1 MSSCSDED
9 DQFFESLD
17 RIASTSGSDTEEDG
31 DCLNAVR
38 KYQKSNPVRNGY
50 ILPVAAAAALSSKY
64 EVWKGEPGSV
74 RERRQRLLRELGL
87 SNDRELQREPPT
99 NFRQQ
104 EISEIQPDTQC
115 STSGSHAFAK
125 QRGFHGDANL
135 RTRQG
140 PPGDMFRSVSCDELS
155 RRTPAETAWSI
166 ARSRSDGANP
176 AELWRKEVGKCDSS
190 VKLSKGIGIQRLVNN
205 CGAVLSNPESN
216 TLATVSAKPPLGG
229 GVRASS
235 IIAMATAAKDL
246 LHSGN
251 GKQSKEEMDLGHGKY
266 NHSSFGGDQVN
277 SLVSRVDRNDE
288 SNSDSVQVFLRSSDA
303 GLADLA
309 VQRSKEAEQAR
320 RDGIGDVSHTDSVG
334 GSFCMIKNLDNGK
347 EFVVNEV
354 GEDGMWNKLRDVET
368 GRQLTMEEFERAVG
382 HSPIV
387 QELMRRESVERAEEK
402 EDPDSN
408 GRLIFKSKKKGGW
421 LKTIKVVA
429 HTIRGTKDKKSSD
442 ERDTSSEKG
451 GRRSSSATDDSQD
464 ILLHMP
470 QQTKVRQYG
479 KSFKELTALYM
490 RQEIQA
496 HQGSIWIMKFSLDGH
511 YLASAGQDRIIN
523 VWQVLESERKFDAS
537 ADKPDDS
544 VSNAYVT
551 VNGSPELLSLHES
564 LVDKKKRGKVTSGR
578 KSSTMDC
585 ALLPESVFLLS
596 EKPVCS
602 FEGHMDDVLD
612 LSWSQNQYLLSSS
625 MDKTVRLWYM
635 PSKSCLRVFSHN
647 DYVTCIQFNPV
658 DDRYFISGSLDKKVR
673 IWSIPDRQVV
683 DWTDLHEMV
692 TAACYTPDG
701 QGALVGTNKGNCH
714 LYNTSGNKLQ
724 EETQIDVQKKKKKS
738 RGKKITGFQ
747 FAPGNSRKVLITSAD
762 SRIRVFDGVDLVQ
775 KYKGFRNTNS
785 QITASFTANGKY
797 VISASEDSYVYVWNY
812 DSPNTPAARNQGVCR
827 AYEYFPSRSVSAA
840 IPWSGMKPE
849 PLVLRQGEFMP
860 GQRHNPELL
869 LQGTVNTGRKSG
881 SFPQVAICQDS
892 EASMQ
897 NASYVSTSGNSEARF
912 SSAERNANILE
923 GARVRDRSE
932 GSVPE
937 TIKPHVFLTCNGK
950 ASVFG
955 NIRGDASIIS
965 DSMSGSLQAN
975 LTASSAS
982 HRALDHLSLNH
993 GFSAETLSKG
1003 SATWPEE
1010 KLSPLGIQGP
1020 SNLVV
1025 AEPQNSLYETGD
1037 STTIQDQT
1045 STAAWGL
1052 VIVTAGLGGEIRT
1065 FQNYG
1070 WPVRL

>member
-1 MSSCSDED
+1 MSSCSDEEE

-31 DCLNAVR
+31 DCLNAAR
-38 KYQKSNPVRNGY
+38 KSQKSNPVRNACT
-50 ILPVAAAAALSSKY
+50 LPLPMAAAAAAALSSKY

-87 SNDRELQREPPT
+87 SNDRELQRESPT

-104 EISEIQPDTQC
+104 AISEIQPDNQC

-125 QRGFHGDANL
+125 QRGFYGDANL
-135 RTRQG
+135 RTKQG
-140 PPGDMFRSVSCDELS
+140 PPGDMYRSISCDELS
-155 RRTPAETAWSI
+155 RRTLAESAWSI

-176 AELWRKEVGKCDSS
+176 AQVWPKEG
-190 VKLSKGIGIQRLVNN
+190 
-205 CGAVLSNPESN
+205 
-216 TLATVSAKPPLGG
+216 AKPPLGG

-235 IIAMATAAKDL
+235 MIATAMAAKDL
-246 LHSGN
+246 LQSGN
-251 GKQSKEEMDLGHGKY
+251 PKQLKAEIDLCHGKN
-266 NHSSFGGDQVN
+266 NHSSSGGDQIS
-277 SLVSRVDRNDE
+277 SLGSRVDRDDE
-288 SNSDSVQVFLRSSDA
+288 SYSDSVQVFLRSSDV

-309 VQRSKEAEQAR
+309 VQHNKEAEQGR
-320 RDGIGDVSHTDSVG
+320 TDGIGIISHTDSSG
-334 GSFCMIKNLDNGK
+334 GSFCKIKNLDNGK
-347 EFVVNEV
+347 EFVVNEL
-354 GEDGMWNKLRDVET
+354 GEDGMWNKLRDMET
-368 GRQLTMEEFERAVG
+368 GRQLTMEEFEMAVG

-408 GRLIFKSKKKGGW
+408 GRPSFKSKKKGGW

-479 KSFKELTALYM
+479 KSCKELTALYM

-496 HQGSIWIMKFSLDGH
+496 HQGSIWTMEFSLDGH
-511 YLASAGQDRIIN
+511 YLASAGQDRIIY
-523 VWQVLESERKFDAS
+523 VWQVMMESERKFDAS
-537 ADKPDDS
+537 ADKADDS
-544 VSNAYVT
+544 VSNTYVT
-551 VNGSPELLSLHES
+551 VNGSPELLSTHIES
-564 LVDKKKRGKVTSGR
+564 LVDKKKRGRVTSGR
-578 KSSTMDC
+578 KSSTMDS
-585 ALLPESVFLLS
+585 ALLPESIFLLS

-602 FEGHMDDVLD
+602 FEGHVDDVLD
-612 LSWSQNQYLLSSS
+612 LSWSQTQFLLSSS
-625 MDKTVRLWYM
+625 MDKTVRLWQM
-635 PSKSCLRVFSHN
+635 SSKSCLRVFSHN

-658 DDRYFISGSLDKKVR
+658 DDKYFISGSLDKKVR
-673 IWSIPDRQVV
+673 IWSIPDRQIV

-701 QGALVGTNKGNCH
+701 QGAFVGTNKGNCY
-714 LYNTSGNKLQ
+714 LYNTPGNKLQ

-762 SRIRVFDGVDLVQ
+762 SRIRVFDGADLVQ

-785 QITASFTANGKY
+785 QIAASFTANGKY
-797 VISASEDSYVYVWNY
+797 VISASEDSYVYIWNY

-827 AYEYFPSRSVSAA
+827 AYEYFSSRSVSVA
-840 IPWSGMKPE
+840 IPWPGMKPE
-849 PLVLRQGEFMP
+849 PLVSHQGEFSSC
-860 GQRHNPELL
+860 QRYNPELL

-892 EASMQ
+892 EASIH
-897 NASYVSTSGNSEARF
+897 NASYVSMSGNSEARL
-912 SSAERNANILE
+912 SSADRNANISE
-923 GARVRDRSE
+923 GIRVRDRVE

-937 TIKPHVFLTCNGK
+937 TKKPHVFLTCNGK
-950 ASVFG
+950 SSVFG
-955 NIRGDASIIS
+955 NVRAGASIIS

-982 HRALDHLSLNH
+982 HRVLDHSSPNH
-993 GFSAETLSKG
+993 GFLAETLSKG

-1010 KLSPLGIQGP
+1010 KLSPLSNQCP
-1020 SNLVV
+1020 SNLAV
-1025 AEPQNSLYETGD
+1025 AESPNSLYETGD
-1037 STTIQDQT
+1037 GTTIRDQS

>member
-1 MSSCSDED
+1 MSSCSDEE

-31 DCLNAVR
+31 DYVNGVNKC
-38 KYQKSNPVRNGY
+38 QKSNTVRNGCT
-50 ILPVAAAAALSSKY
+50 LPVAAAALLASKY

-87 SNDRELQREPPT
+87 SNDRELQRESHA
-99 NFRQQ
+99 NFRRQ

-115 STSGSHAFAK
+115 STSGSNAFAK

-135 RTRQG
+135 RTKQG
-140 PPGDMFRSVSCDELS
+140 PPVDMFRSISCDELS
-155 RRTPAETAWSI
+155 RRKPAESAWSI

-176 AELWRKEVGKCDSS
+176 AEVLRKEG
-190 VKLSKGIGIQRLVNN
+190 
-205 CGAVLSNPESN
+205 
-216 TLATVSAKPPLGG
+216 AKPPLGG
-229 GVRASS
+229 GVRASA
-235 IIAMATAAKDL
+235 IVAMETAAKDL
-246 LHSGN
+246 LQSGN
-251 GKQSKEEMDLGHGKY
+251 SKHLKEEMDLGHGKY
-266 NHSSFGGDQVN
+266 NHLSFGGDQVSN
-277 SLVSRVDRNDE
+277 LGSRVDRNDE
-288 SNSDSVQVFLRSSDA
+288 SNSDSVQVFFRSSDV
-303 GLADLA
+303 GFGDLA
-309 VQRSKEAEQAR
+309 VQRSREAEQAR
-320 RDGIGDVSHTDSVG
+320 RDGIGDVSHTDSSR
-334 GSFCMIKNLDNGK
+334 GSFCKIKNLDNGK

-408 GRLIFKSKKKGGW
+408 GRLSFKSKKKGGW

-442 ERDTSSEKG
+442 EKDTSSEKG

-479 KSFKELTALYM
+479 KSCKELTALYM

-496 HQGSIWIMKFSLDGH
+496 HHGSIWTMKFSLDGH
-511 YLASAGQDRIIN
+511 YLASAGQDRVIY
-523 VWQVLESERKFDAS
+523 VWQVIESDRKFDAS
-537 ADKPDDS
+537 ADKPDD
-544 VSNAYVT
+544 
-551 VNGSPELLSLHES
+551 GSPELLSLNIEN

-602 FEGHMDDVLD
+602 FEGHLDDVLD

-625 MDKTVRLWYM
+625 MDKTVRLWDM

-701 QGALVGTNKGNCH
+701 QEALVGTHKGNCH

-724 EETQIDVQKKKKKS
+724 EENQIDVQKKKKKS

-775 KYKGFRNTNS
+775 KYKGFRNTSS
-785 QITASFTANGKY
+785 QIAASFTANGKY
-797 VISASEDSYVYVWNY
+797 VISASEDSYVYIWNY
-812 DSPNTPAARNQGVCR
+812 ESPNTPAARNQGVCR
-827 AYEYFPSRSVSAA
+827 AYEYFPSRSVSVA

-849 PLVLRQGEFMP
+849 PLVSRQCDLIP
-860 GQRHNPELL
+860 SQRHNPELL
-869 LQGTVNTGRKSG
+869 FQGTVGTGRKSG
-881 SFPQVAICQDS
+881 SFQQVAICRDL

-897 NASYVSTSGNSEARF
+897 SAYLSTSGNSEARG
-912 SSAERNANILE
+912 SSADGNANILE

-937 TIKPHVFLTCNGK
+937 TVKPHVFLSCNGK
-950 ASVFG
+950 VSVFG
-955 NIRGDASIIS
+955 NIRGDASVIS

-982 HRALDHLSLNH
+982 HRALDHSSLNH
-993 GFSAETLSKG
+993 GSSAETLSKG

-1010 KLSPLGIQGP
+1010 KLSPFSIQGP
-1020 SNLVV
+1020 SNQSV

-1037 STTIQDQT
+1037 GNTIQDQS

-1052 VIVTAGLGGEIRT
+1052 VIVTAGLGGEIKT